1 MDLKY
6 AFSFFVYHFNSKH
19 IPALTSSAL
28 KTNSSHYYLHGAVYN
43 NDRGEDQEQVNSAL
57 KRISGY

>member
-19 IPALTSSAL
+19 VPALTSSAL
-28 KTNSSHYYLHGAVYN
+28 KTNSSLITYTELLIIMT
-43 NDRGEDQEQVNSAL
+43 DE
-57 KRISGY
+57 RIKNR